1 MTDKQ
6 TKWCP
11 RNLRLHRENGR
22 GGGIGSL
29 TDMTIKSIT
38 SLKSPDGLGWKAPH
52 TPTPSCLPPSLQAG
66 LLHTCPLQAWVT
78 WGRTGL
84 ASDPQMEVTLGSCLR
99 RSALFGA
106 TRCKRS
112 IDTNSSLGSLQL
124 VKPRVQLGG
133 IRQWGDPRALRGPL
147 VTRSLTFPQGFPRAR
162 GRRRDCDDPRPA
174 PNTSPSQPAARGGAQ
189 SNQGRPGG
197 RHLELR
203 TGRKTLL

>member
-1 MTDKQ
+1 MCKHQ
-6 TKWCP
+6 YAMQQC
-11 RNLRLHRENGR
+11 NGR
-22 GGGIGSL
+22 NTKGRQYASKQSGRREQ
-29 TDMTIKSIT
+29 
-38 SLKSPDGLGWKAPH
+38 
-52 TPTPSCLPPSLQAG
+52 TPEM
-66 LLHTCPLQAWVT
+66 
-78 WGRTGL
+78 L